1 MRGII
6 ALAAIQADPQVV
18 EYLQRIAWS
27 QIAMAVMMGLA
38 FLGVL
43 GAALY
48 AIRLIRTAQASIQP
62 IIDRANRIAGTAED
76 ASNAARKQVDEIL
89 ATVQEL
95 NERLRA
101 AGQSAELRVRDF
113 AAVLDAVQGEAESVL
128 LDTAATARGV
138 HVTAERLRQP
148 NAKRRT
154 QQPAAP
160 PSPPAAGELDE
171 PVSRRELGG

>member
-1 MRGII
+1 MKGLV
-6 ALAAIQADPQVV
+6 ALAAFQADPEVLD
-18 EYLQRIAWS
+18 YLQRIAWS

-43 GAALY
+43 AAALY
-48 AIRLIRTAQASIQP
+48 AIRLIRTTQRSVQP
-62 IIDRANRIAGTAED
+62 IIDRANRIAGDAAD
-76 ASNAARKQVDEIL
+76 ASASAKKQVGEIL
-89 ATVQEL
+89 ETVQEL

-148 NAKRRT
+148 KPTRRK
-154 QQPAAP
+154 QQPAVP
-160 PSPPAAGELDE
+160 PSPPAAGELNI
-171 PVSRRELGG
+171 PAARKELGG

>member
-1 MRGII
+1 LKGFV
-6 ALAAIQADPQVV
+6 ALAAVQADPEVLD
-18 EYLQRIAWS
+18 YLQRIAWA

-48 AIRLIRTAQASIQP
+48 TMRLIRTAQKQLQP
-62 IIDRANRIAGTAED
+62 MIDRANRIAGDAAD
-76 ASNAARKQVDEIL
+76 ASAAAKKQIDEVL
-89 ATVQEL
+89 ATVEEL
-95 NERLRA
+95 NQRLRA

-138 HVTAERLRQP
+138 HVTAERLREP
-148 NAKRRT
+148 KAIRRR
-154 QQPAAP
+154 QQPAVP
-160 PSPPAAGELDE
+160 PSPPAAGEVN
-171 PVSRRELGG
+171 PPAARKELGG